1 MRLRASGAGVGL
13 LVMLG
18 LGCGGRSEL
27 AEGSASG
34 TKPAVA
40 CKLDADCR
48 SANLCLPQICSSK
61 GKCIAAPAIECDD
74 KNLCTR
80 DSCEP
85 SSGSCFRENLAED
98 RDRDGV
104 LGVPFGTSSDIAAA
118 CANDCDDTSAAVQ
131 PGARETC
138 DGKDNDCNGIIDDGA
153 VWAPNGQSPLQ
164 VSFGQERA
172 QASGIAFD
180 GQQFA
185 LSYAGKKD
193 NWKIYFQGISP
204 DARLAAQ
211 VPLTSVNADTFG
223 GPLLWTGSAYAVAW
237 EDARIDDNYEIYFN
251 RLDRSGQKFGPD
263 LRITRAEDF
272 SLHPA
277 LVYSDG
283 EYLLAWDDRRS
294 QLGAAPGSVVIYGQR
309 VSEGGELIGSNVPL
323 TLPESGSESPSLA
336 RGKAKVG
343 MVYTSLVGGAPILNF
358 RSLSPDLSQLGPIVD
373 VGFSDVQAPSIIW
386 LKDRF
391 LVFWDHFREAPGSSI
406 WGAALAEDGTVLVS
420 PRAVTDYG
428 QFARSHVAVSL
439 GDRALL
445 VWSDF
450 RYSNYEL
457 ESKQISPSLLGLTPE
472 TRLTTSPNETLSPHV
487 AIGPTGAV
495 GILYEDWLTGT
506 RQVYFTQLL
515 CQNSVPSL

>member
-1 MRLRASGAGVGL
+1 LSEASANGN
-13 LVMLG
+13 
-18 LGCGGRSEL
+18 
-27 AEGSASG
+27 
-34 TKPAVA
+34 KPAVA
-40 CKLDADCR
+40 CKLDADCK
-48 SANLCLPQICSSK
+48 SADLCFPQICSSK
-61 GKCIAAPAIECDD
+61 GKCVAAPAIGCDD

-85 SSGSCFRENLAED
+85 SSGKCFHENQAED

-104 LGVPFGTSSDIAAA
+104 LGVPFGTSMEIAAS
-118 CANDCDDTSAAVQ
+118 CGKDCDDTSAAVR

-153 VWAPNGQSPLQ
+153 VWAPSGQAPLQ
-164 VSFGQERA
+164 VSLGEDRA

-185 LSYAGKKD
+185 LSYAGKTD
-193 NWKIYFQGISP
+193 NWKVYFRAISP
-204 DARLAAQ
+204 NAGLATQ

-223 GPLLWTGSAYAVAW
+223 GPLLWTGSAYAMAW

-294 QLGAAPGSVVIYGQR
+294 QLGAAMGSVVIYGQR

-323 TLPESGSESPSLA
+323 TLPDSGSESPALA

-391 LVFWDHFREAPGSSI
+391 LVFWNQFREAPGSSI

-420 PRAVTDYG
+420 PREVTDYG

-450 RYSNYEL
+450 RYGNYEL

-472 TRLTTSPNETLSPHV
+472 ARLTTSPSDTLSPYV

-495 GILYEDWLTGT
+495 GILFEDWLTGT